1 MKLSYLIGMGA
12 LILAPAFASQVGVID
27 TEALIRNHPRFG
39 EVEKMLRTSFEQKSN
54 ELSNAIGQRFGKET
68 SQLKELESK
77 VTKLQAE
84 ITDLRDKKSSPKAIN
99 KAIADYQVAY
109 KAYEDYRAKVLVTQN
124 EYNTKKNQL
133 QSEQDQLEQNARVA
147 LLKDIQEKT
156 NKFAKANGYNLVI
169 DNTDVVFIDE
179 TDNLTDKMSEFL
191 KNNP

>member
-27 TEALIRNHPRFG
+27 TEVLIRNHPRFG

-54 ELSNAIGQRFGKET
+54 ELSNAIGQRFAKET
-68 SQLKELESK
+68 EQLKVLESK
-77 VTKLQAE
+77 VTKLQSDISDFRE
-84 ITDLRDKKSSPKAIN
+84 KKMPAKIN
-99 KAIADYQVAY
+99 KAISDYQVAY
-109 KAYEDYRAKVLVTQN
+109 KEYEDYRAKVLATQN
-124 EYNTKKNQL
+124 EYNAKKNQL

>member
-54 ELSNAIGQRFGKET
+54 DLSNAIGKRFAKET
-68 SQLKELESK
+68 AQLKDLETK
-77 VTKLQAE
+77 VTKLQSDISDFRE
-84 ITDLRDKKSSPKAIN
+84 KKMPAKVN
-99 KAIADYQVAY
+99 KAISDYQVAY
-109 KAYEDYRAKVLVTQN
+109 KEYEDYRTKVLATQN
-124 EYNTKKNQL
+124 EYNAKKNQL

-156 NKFAKANGYNLVI
+156 TKFAKANGYNLVI

>member
-54 ELSNAIGQRFGKET
+54 ELSNAIGKRFAKET
-68 SQLKELESK
+68 AQLKDLETK
-77 VTKLQAE
+77 VTKLQSDISDFRE
-84 ITDLRDKKSSPKAIN
+84 KKMPAKIN
-99 KAIADYQVAY
+99 KAISDYQVAY
-109 KAYEDYRAKVLVTQN
+109 KEYEDYRAKVLVTQN
-124 EYNTKKNQL
+124 EYNAKKNQL

-156 NKFAKANGYNLVI
+156 TKFAKTNGYNLVI

>member
-54 ELSNAIGQRFGKET
+54 ELSNAIGKRFAKET
-68 SQLKELESK
+68 AQLKDLETK
-77 VTKLQAE
+77 VTKLQSDISDFRE
-84 ITDLRDKKSSPKAIN
+84 KKMPAKIN
-99 KAIADYQVAY
+99 KAISDYQVAY
-109 KAYEDYRAKVLVTQN
+109 KEYEDYRAKVLVTQN
-124 EYNTKKNQL
+124 EYNAKKNQL

-156 NKFAKANGYNLVI
+156 TKFAKANGYNLVI